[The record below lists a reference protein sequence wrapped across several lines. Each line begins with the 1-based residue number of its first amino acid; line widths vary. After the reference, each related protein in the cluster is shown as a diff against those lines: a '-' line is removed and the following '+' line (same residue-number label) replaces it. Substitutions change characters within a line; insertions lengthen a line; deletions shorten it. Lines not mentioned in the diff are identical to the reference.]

1 MGICGMDDRAEI
13 ALEVVGA
20 SVANKTTVAG
30 AVAGALGW
38 MAQVNWLGL
47 AGVLIA
53 LLGLLANIYFQHR
66 RDKREAAES
75 LARIA
80 ALREQC
86 ETP

>member
-1 MGICGMDDRAEI
+1 MSHHHSLSEGV
-13 ALEVVGA
+13 LEAG
-20 SVANKTTVAG
+20 VAVSNKATVAG
-30 AVAGALGW
+30 AVTGFMGW
-38 MAQVNWLGL
+38 AVQVNWIGI

-53 LLGLLANIYFQHR
+53 LLGFCVNFYFQHR